1 MNLNDRNV
9 MVTGGSKGIGL
20 AIAREFAAR
29 GANVFL
35 VARNEQTLSE
45 AKEAILKSCPA
56 VKVGTASCDVSDYES
71 VCRAV
76 DAMRSEFGEVHG
88 LVNNAGYAQPEYFDK
103 IEPEEFRRTMEV
115 DYLGSVFATKALLPH
130 LRPGAFIAFTS
141 SVAGYIG
148 AFGYTSYAP
157 AKFAQIG
164 FAESLEQELL
174 SRGIQV
180 SVLCPPDTDTPGYA
194 TENETKPFETH
205 EISKGAKL
213 MQAGDV
219 ASRFVDKL
227 QRGAFII
234 NVNIE
239 SQAIYRLKGI
249 APKLARRI
257 LHGMVRAA
265 QKKKGRTG

>member
-20 AIAREFAAR
+20 AIAREFAAG

-45 AKEAILKSCPA
+45 AKEAIQVSFPDI
-56 VKVGTASCDVSDYES
+56 KVGTDSCDVSDYES
-71 VCRAV
+71 VCNAV
-76 DAMRSEFGEVHG
+76 DAMRGEFGEIHG
-88 LVNNAGYAQPEYFDK
+88 LVNNAGYAKPEYFEN

-115 DYLGSVFATKALLPH
+115 DYLGSVFATKAVLPY

-141 SVAGYIG
+141 SVAGYVG

-174 SRGIQV
+174 SREIQV
-180 SVLCPPDTDTPGYA
+180 SVLCPPDTNTPGYA

-213 MQAGDV
+213 MQAEDV